1 MTDIQ
6 THLSK
11 IRSDA
16 AECILL
22 SGLATDDARREMFV
36 KTAQHLNL
44 LAFEIEKTIA
54 ANSAKSPHGESV
66 TLVPLAQE
74 ELVTTDIAAVNK
86 HAAGSGDPEKAV
98 DADIAVA
105 HHQPA
110 ARPRRMLPWLLVIV
124 LGGIVWAFLWANK
137 PVKDYWTLLSTLPS
151 KLSALQSTHEASSSP
166 QDDAKQALATVLS
179 EEQADRKR
187 LSDQIGALSARLDNL
202 VTALGN
208 LKISRGEVAGPPNKI
223 GVEDQAPIAEP
234 KSVAPETKPVYREQ
248 NNIPAPEAPAAA
260 KQSGGVPSPIGSPES
275 VDQVGAIAVAPR
287 RAELE
292 PRKPSGPVGCMQFRS
307 FDPVSGTYTTLD
319 GRRRECHR

>member
-36 KTAQHLNL
+36 KTAEHLNL

-54 ANSAKSPHGESV
+54 ANSAKSPHGEGV

-151 KLSALQSTHEASSSP
+151 KLSALQSTHEASSS
-166 QDDAKQALATVLS
+166 QDDTKQALATLLS

-260 KQSGGVPSPIGSPES
+260 KQSGGVPPPIGSPES

>member
-66 TLVPLAQE
+66 TLVPLAHE
-74 ELVTTDIAAVNK
+74 EAVTTDIAAVDK

-98 DADIAVA
+98 DADIAAA
-105 HHQPA
+105 HHKPA

-124 LGGIVWAFLWANK
+124 LGGIVCAFLWANK
-137 PVKDYWTLLSTLPS
+137 PVKDHWTLLSTLPS
-151 KLSALQSTHEASSSP
+151 KLFALQSTHEAASSP

-187 LSDQIGALSARLDNL
+187 LSDQIGALSARIDNL

-208 LKISRGEVAGPPNKI
+208 LQISRGEVAGPPNKI

-260 KQSGGVPSPIGSPES
+260 KQSGGVSPPIGSPES
-275 VDQVGAIAVAPR
+275 VDRVGAIAVAPR

>member
-1 MTDIQ
+1 
-6 THLSK
+6 
-11 IRSDA
+11 
-16 AECILL
+16 
-22 SGLATDDARREMFV
+22 
-36 KTAQHLNL
+36 
-44 LAFEIEKTIA
+44 
-54 ANSAKSPHGESV
+54 V

-74 ELVTTDIAAVNK
+74 ELVTTDIAVVNK

-124 LGGIVWAFLWANK
+124 LGGIVWAFLWGDK
-137 PVKDYWTLLSTLPS
+137 PAKDYWTLLSTLPS
-151 KLSALQSTHEASSSP
+151 KLSALQSTHEASSSR
-166 QDDAKQALATVLS
+166 QDDTKQALTTLLLG
-179 EEQADRKR
+179 EQADRKR

-223 GVEDQAPIAEP
+223 GAEDQAPVAEL

-260 KQSGGVPSPIGSPES
+260 KQSGGVSLPIGSPEL
-275 VDQVGAIAVAPR
+275 VDRVGAIAVAPR